1 MRLEYQEPERNRR
14 RWDSIRGTTLSSAAV
29 SARDWGWRSSRHGF
43 SRMTAKTAKGEGRR
57 AHGRAEKGWTLQAVG
72 MCRTERTRLG

>member
-1 MRLEYQEPERNRR
+1 MRLEYQEPERNGR
-14 RWDSIRGTTLSSAAV
+14 RWDSITGTALSSAHV
-29 SARDWGWRSSRHGF
+29 SKSLGWWSSRHGF

-57 AHGRAEKGWTLQAVG
+57 AHVRAEKGWTLQAVG